1 MIQIEQT
8 ELSFNSNQ
16 PCPSRRRVHRA
27 ERLRWWF
34 AQMHEAVERATTLT
48 NPPAVRPSQ
57 EALPFGSN

>member
-1 MIQIEQT
+1 V
-8 ELSFNSNQ
+8 
-16 PCPSRRRVHRA
+16 RRA